1 MTKNT
6 SQIFGIHAVTA
17 LLEKQSSRIIRLY
30 VQQERHDKKI
40 QMLIQLAKNQ
50 GVSIELASRQEL
62 DSLTHEANHQGIVAF
77 CTQTIFYSE
86 NDLSGLLQNAN
97 QPPLVLILDG
107 IQDPHNLGACF
118 RSADAFGVNLII
130 APKDK
135 SAGITP
141 VVSKVA
147 SGAVDTIPFVPVTNL
162 VRVMEQLKELGLW
175 IYGAAG
181 EASQSLYQTDLTGS
195 AAIVLGSEGSGMRR
209 LTREHCDVLINIPM
223 LGSVSSLNISVA
235 AGIFLFEATRQR
247 SQHRR

>member
-1 MTKNT
+1 
-6 SQIFGIHAVTA
+6 
-17 LLEKQSSRIIRLY
+17 
-30 VQQERHDKKI
+30 
-40 QMLIQLAKNQ
+40 
-50 GVSIELASRQEL
+50 
-62 DSLTHEANHQGIVAF
+62 
-77 CTQTIFYSE
+77 
-86 NDLSGLLQNAN
+86 LLQNAN